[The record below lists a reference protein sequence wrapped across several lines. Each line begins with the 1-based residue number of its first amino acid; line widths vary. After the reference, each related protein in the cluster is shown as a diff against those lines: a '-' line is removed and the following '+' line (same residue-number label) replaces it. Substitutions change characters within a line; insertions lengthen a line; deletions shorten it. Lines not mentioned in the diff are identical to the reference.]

1 MGTIRESVR
10 SYFICSKLYSI
21 EDNRYISAE
30 IEGSII
36 TKFEAVLKL
45 YSTSNRFKLL
55 QVIAADAAKAK

>member
-10 SYFICSKLYSI
+10 SYFICSKLHNI